1 VATGF
6 EKARNPEIVLRDV
19 CIIRFTYVRPAA
31 ARNTAFRKKGRPG
44 GGTRACDGS
53 VDHAMKPSPSP
64 SGARE
69 S

>member
-44 GGTRACDGS
+44 GGTRAFDGS
-53 VDHAMKPSPSP
+53 VDHAMKFAKPKRSP
-64 SGARE
+64 
-69 S
+69 